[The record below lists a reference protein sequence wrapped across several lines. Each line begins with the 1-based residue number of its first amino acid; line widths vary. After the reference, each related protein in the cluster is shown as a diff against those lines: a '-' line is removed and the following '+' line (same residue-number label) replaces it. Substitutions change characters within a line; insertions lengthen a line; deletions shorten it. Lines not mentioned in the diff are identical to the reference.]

1 MVIASQLSE
10 KMGYLAPK
18 EARKIES
25 LLKKLKLPVRLQ
37 IDHERL
43 LDALRKDKKRS
54 GGAINFVLLKAIG
67 HAVVE
72 EVSINELGEAIRD
85 FS

>member
-1 MVIASQLSE
+1 MVIASELS
-10 KMGYLAPK
+10 KKRGYLASK

-37 IDHERL
+37 IDHESV

-54 GGAINFVLLKAIG
+54 GSAINFVLLKAIG

-72 EVSINELGEAIRD
+72 KISIKELAAAI
-85 FS
+85 SN